1 MNILITGARGFVGR
15 NLTEALKS
23 IRDGKDMTHPEL
35 NINEIYEYN
44 KDTPLSRLTE
54 FCKKADFVFHLAGI
68 NRPKADEE
76 YLPGNAEPLE
86 ALIAALKAAD
96 NRCPVMLASSAQASL
111 TGRYAGSEYGMAK
124 LACEGRLRGYAA
136 DTGADVLI
144 YRFPNVFGK
153 WCRPCYNSVVAT
165 FCHNIAHDMPITI
178 NDAAIELELLYIDDL
193 VAEMLALLA
202 DAPHRCDYD
211 GVSSIEGERFCYV
224 PITHRVTLS
233 KVVELLLLF
242 RAWPETL
249 LQPDIPEHSF
259 EKKLYST
266 FVSYLPP
273 KRMAFPLKTNADQR
287 GSFTE
292 LLKTQNCG
300 QLSVNI
306 IKPGMTKGQHWHNSK
321 SELFIVVSGRGL
333 IRERKLH
340 TDEVIEFYVSG
351 EKTEAVY
358 MLPGYTHS
366 ITNVSDADDL
376 VTVMWANECFDPQRP
391 DTFFEEV

>member
-1 MNILITGARGFVGR
+1 M
-15 NLTEALKS
+15 
-23 IRDGKDMTHPEL
+23 
-35 NINEIYEYN
+35 
-44 KDTPLSRLTE
+44 
-54 FCKKADFVFHLAGI
+54 
-68 NRPKADEE
+68 
-76 YLPGNAEPLE
+76 
-86 ALIAALKAAD
+86 
-96 NRCPVMLASSAQASL
+96 
-111 TGRYAGSEYGMAK
+111 
-124 LACEGRLRGYAA
+124 
-136 DTGADVLI
+136 
-144 YRFPNVFGK
+144 
-153 WCRPCYNSVVAT
+153 
-165 FCHNIAHDMPITI
+165 
-178 NDAAIELELLYIDDL
+178 
-193 VAEMLALLA
+193 
-202 DAPHRCDYD
+202 
-211 GVSSIEGERFCYV
+211 
-224 PITHRVTLS
+224 
-233 KVVELLLLF
+233 LLF